1 MIGTIVGAVVVAMT
15 GTLIRA
21 VVVTMAGTL
30 VGAGAVAMT
39 GTLIR
44 TVVVAMA
51 GTLIRTVVVALAGT
65 LIIARTLGRRR
76 AFGGNELAV
85 VGSAIIVIPP
95 SVLGESRLYE
105 CSTDGS
111 DSDDF
116 EYTFHSSAL
125 FRGLLAFIL

>member
-1 MIGTIVGAVVVAMT
+1 MLFRSVVVA
-15 GTLIRA
+15 
-21 VVVTMAGTL
+21 
-30 VGAGAVAMT
+30 VA

-44 TVVVAMA
+44 TVVIALA
-51 GTLIRTVVVALAGT
+51 GTLIRTVVVTLAGT
-65 LIIARTLGRRR
+65 LVGTVAIALARTLGRRR
-76 AFGGNELAV
+76 AFGWNGLAV